1 MILTEKSTGNKYT
14 AELIGITITTL
25 KAKYIERYVRLHQI
39 NGIKSQFMPYTQV
52 WKFFNKTR

>member
-1 MILTEKSTGNKYT
+1 MILVEKLTGDKYK
-14 AELIGITITTL
+14 AELEGITISTA

-39 NGIKSQFMPYTQV
+39 NGIKTQFLPYTQV